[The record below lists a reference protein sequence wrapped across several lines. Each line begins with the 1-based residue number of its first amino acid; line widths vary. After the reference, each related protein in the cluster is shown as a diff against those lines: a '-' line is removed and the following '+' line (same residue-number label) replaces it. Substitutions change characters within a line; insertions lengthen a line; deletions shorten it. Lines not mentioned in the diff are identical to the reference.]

1 MPNLGS
7 DALPI
12 WVPHVVRGGAGS
24 LCTGL
29 AAFGAYA
36 NPENQL
42 PEYGLGVNNH
52 WQRALRGIA
61 RGSVNQLADAH
72 VDVDVDVAPS
82 RTGYMPRTFGRSR
95 SRPN

>member
-1 MPNLGS
+1 MRPMPVLK
-7 DALPI
+7 
-12 WVPHVVRGGAGS
+12 AGFRS
-24 LCTGL
+24 TIS
-29 AAFGAYA
+29 
-36 NPENQL
+36 
-42 PEYGLGVNNH
+42 VNNH

-61 RGSVNQLADAH
+61 RGGGVNQLADAH